1 MKSDI
6 KISLNKMFIDGRFIF
21 IYQILY
27 LRGPLC
33 TGTSGPVFSAGT
45 SGPVFSAG
53 TSGPLCTGT
62 SGSIFTGTS
71 GPVFSAGTSGPVFT
85 GTSGPVQ
92 NRKDGNRKHF

>member
-1 MKSDI
+1 MKSAI

>member
-1 MKSDI
+1 MKSAI

-71 GPVFSAGTSGPVFT
+71 GPV
-85 GTSGPVQ
+85 Q

>member
-1 MKSDI
+1 MKSAI

-45 SGPVFSAG
+45 SVPVFSAGTSGPVFSAG

-71 GPVFSAGTSGPVFT
+71 GPV
-85 GTSGPVQ
+85 Q

>member
-1 MKSDI
+1 MKSAI

-45 SGPVFSAG
+45 SGPVF
-53 TSGPLCTGT
+53 
-62 SGSIFTGTS
+62 
-71 GPVFSAGTSGPVFT
+71 T